1 MQREIVEPFLPSV
14 FSLDMMLPYQ
24 IITEC
29 LWVIKGDIK
38 EGLCPILGILVEQ
51 KESNQDVRQIDLKI
65 IHYNICSSTLI
76 TINIF
81 EHSLECLRT
90 QNLLEKYRVY
100 YR

>member
-38 EGLCPILGILVEQ
+38 EGLCPILGI
-51 KESNQDVRQIDLKI
+51 
-65 IHYNICSSTLI
+65 
-76 TINIF
+76 
-81 EHSLECLRT
+81 
-90 QNLLEKYRVY
+90 
-100 YR
+100 